1 MRSWRSAFTGRPSVS
16 VAMATYNG
24 ERHLPAMLAS
34 LAAQTH
40 PPDELVI
47 RDDGSEDGTVG
58 ILHAF
63 ARRMPFRVEVVAGGP
78 HLGHAQNVVAASSA
92 CSGNIIFFADQDD
105 TWRPPKLA
113 TVAQHVRRGVPL
125 AFFHD
130 FALVDDDDTRV
141 APSYYDLL
149 AERGFPPAAALKG
162 CSMAVTRAFVDL
174 WGWPPPE
181 SPISHDFW
189 VALLS
194 SAFGQRRNLHD
205 PLIDHRLHDD
215 NASGWIPDA
224 SSRVFTEPGDSAGP
238 NRLLIDLVIKP
249 PRLGARTR
257 AFLDVLDERG
267 EAVDAEA
274 AEHLRRLLRTNRRRH
289 RRRAD
294 DG

>member
-149 AERGFPPAAALKG
+149 AERGFPPAAALK
-162 CSMAVTRAFVDL
+162 AAA
-174 WGWPPPE
+174 WPSPE
-181 SPISHDFW
+181 RSSTPGAGRHPVLRSRPTSGSPCW
-189 VALLS
+189 
-194 SAFGQRRNLHD
+194 R
-205 PLIDHRLHDD
+205 
-215 NASGWIPDA
+215 
-224 SSRVFTEPGDSAGP
+224 
-238 NRLLIDLVIKP
+238 
-249 PRLGARTR
+249 PRL
-257 AFLDVLDERG
+257 VS
-267 EAVDAEA
+267 DATW
-274 AEHLRRLLRTNRRRH
+274 RPR
-289 RRRAD
+289 
-294 DG
+294 